1 MKRKS
6 GGAKRHIGSRAGKFG
21 LKGPMAR
28 QGPHSAER
36 PDLGTKTKGR
46 MHWDARA
53 Q

>member
-6 GGAKRHIGSRAGKFG
+6 GGGKRHIAGRAGRFG

-28 QGPHSAER
+28 QSPSATER

-46 MHWDARA
+46 MHWDAKA